1 MKTLIR
7 NGGRFNAR
15 NYGNGKVTLTIPN
28 PPDRDGRLARMC
40 PRNHCSPGYFKIRPG
55 ATNPPYRNELYCPY
69 CRHKS
74 SSDGFQTTE
83 QQRYANEILL
93 QEAQVGFD
101 RNVKEILGL
110 GTTSK
115 RTIGNRSFSISV
127 EFTPSRLAPV
137 RQPVEEILKRDV
149 VCPHCAQDQTV
160 FGLAIWCAGCG
171 EDIFLTHV
179 EKEIAALRTMLLDIP
194 RRRKELGPR
203 VAAKDLENALE
214 DAVSVFEAAVKAL
227 VRRAMGER
235 GQTPEAIED
244 QMHKLGNAFQN
255 IAKTIKHLL
264 DSFGFTPGIPDSW
277 RRLDIAFK
285 KRHPITH
292 NLGVIDR
299 KYLLQSGLHGRVGRE
314 LRIQAKEVET
324 ALQDVLA
331 VVSDI
336 HSLVRSE

>member
-1 MKTLIR
+1 
-7 NGGRFNAR
+7 
-15 NYGNGKVTLTIPN
+15 
-28 PPDRDGRLARMC
+28 
-40 PRNHCSPGYFKIRPG
+40 
-55 ATNPPYRNELYCPY
+55 
-69 CRHKS
+69 
-74 SSDGFQTTE
+74 
-83 QQRYANEILL
+83 
-93 QEAQVGFD
+93 
-101 RNVKEILGL
+101 
-110 GTTSK
+110 
-115 RTIGNRSFSISV
+115 
-127 EFTPSRLAPV
+127 
-137 RQPVEEILKRDV
+137 
-149 VCPHCAQDQTV
+149 
-160 FGLAIWCAGCG
+160 
-171 EDIFLTHV
+171 
-179 EKEIAALRTMLLDIP
+179 MLLDIP